1 MMPRKLMVILLVT
14 VLALLVTAPLSA
26 QEQAADKLDFANYM
40 LPLEDYYL
48 DNGLRVILARDD
60 SAPVVAVNL
69 TYHVGG
75 ANDPEGRSGF
85 AHLFEHMMFYGSAH
99 VKQGEFD
106 KYLTEI
112 GADFNAYTADDKTVY
127 YATAPAHELPR
138 ILWLESD
145 RMDSLLVDQQAF
157 DTERQ
162 VVIEEYNQR
171 VANAAYGFALRRFDV
186 LPFLGYPPYERP
198 TIGNVD
204 DLNAATLEDV
214 QRFHE
219 TYYAPNNATLVIV
232 GDIDIEQTKLLVDA
246 YFSRIASARPVTPI
260 LERYPMPASF
270 PELREDETTRCQI
283 GYEEVIIDPLAELP
297 RLLASVV
304 TVPSFSEDAYALDLL
319 GSILGSGE
327 SSRFQQRLVRTGLAT
342 AAFAGLNESRLGVAV
357 MQFGITPAAGQA
369 ITDTYPLLRT
379 ELQDVVE
386 NGVTEAELARAK
398 QRVVLSA
405 ITSFRGDVADT
416 AEWLQDAALRLD
428 DPAQLPA
435 EIARYQDVTVADIQ
449 RVAQTYLCDRP
460 LNLVTVLKEGK
471 AVTATAPDL
480 MIEAPPLPPD
490 PRDQLPPGVVNR
502 YSVPA
507 SLPSDELSV
516 PEFVTFT
523 LANGLQAIF
532 VEQHKTPQVNLSLYV
547 GGSEPAL
554 PADQQGVAQLM
565 AALLTKGTT
574 TRTAA
579 ELAETIEGVGGTL
592 NASALSELT
601 GVFASGPSTETALIF
616 DLLAD
621 VARNPAFPEDQ
632 FTVERDR
639 LLNNMRFDTSNPN
652 TLANRQFN
660 RAVYPGHPYSFYRT
674 PASVNAITTDSLRA
688 FHETFYH
695 PSNALL
701 VIVGDLTV
709 AGARAATEQAF
720 GDWAAGTTPAF
731 LNYPPV
737 SRPTKPAIY
746 LVDRPNSEQS
756 SLRIGNLAL
765 RANDPDRYA
774 FEVGNTVLG
783 GSGLASRLNK
793 NLREEKGYTYGVYSG
808 FTRRQDRGAFIVSG
822 DVGTAVTGDAV
833 KEILYELNRIRST
846 GVTTDELAEAQGMLV
861 GQFTMRI
868 ADPAALAEELAV
880 RSLYGIPLDE
890 IRTRIGALEAV
901 TTTAVISALNANID
915 VEAPVIV
922 VVGDAEMVKPQ
933 LQAIGDVTVVDVEGN
948 IVETAAAL
956 TEPQPAEPADS
967 AGACP
972 CPGVSGDNTDK
983 TSTQE

>member
-1 MMPRKLMVILLVT
+1 MPRTTLFILLAT
-14 VLALLVTAPLSA
+14 LLALLTTGPVSA
-26 QEQAADKLDFANYM
+26 QEQTPGDLDFADYM
-40 LPLEDYYL
+40 LPLEDYHL

-99 VKQGEFD
+99 VEQGEFD

-112 GADFNAYTADDKTVY
+112 GANFNAYTADDKTVY
-127 YATAPAHELPR
+127 YATAPANELPR

-145 RMDSLLVDQQAF
+145 RMGSLVVNEEAF
-157 DTERQ
+157 HTERQ

-171 VANAAYGFALRRFDV
+171 VANAAYGYAIRRFDV
-186 LPFLGYPPYERP
+186 LPFLGYAPYERP
-198 TIGNVD
+198 TIGNID

-219 TYYAPNNATLVIV
+219 TYYAPNNVTLVIV
-232 GDIDIEQTKLLVDA
+232 GDIDIEQTKLLVEA
-246 YFSRIASARPVTPI
+246 YFARIASADPVTPV
-260 LERYPMPASF
+260 LEQYPMPVTF
-270 PELREDETTRCQI
+270 PTLREDEATGCQI

-304 TVPSFSEDAYALDLL
+304 TVPSPSDDVYALGLL

-327 SSRFQQRLVRTGLAT
+327 SSRFQQRLVRAGLAT
-342 AAFAGLNESRLGVAV
+342 SASAGLNENRLGVAV
-357 MQFGITPAAGQA
+357 MQFGIVPAAGQT
-369 ITDTYPLLRT
+369 ITDTYPLLRA
-379 ELQDVVE
+379 ELQDVIE

-398 QRVVLSA
+398 QRVVLGA
-405 ITSFRGDVADT
+405 ITSFRGNVAAT

-428 DPAQLPA
+428 DPTQLPA
-435 EIARYQDVTVADIQ
+435 EVAGYADVTLEDIQ

-460 LNLVTVLKEGK
+460 LNLVTVLQEGEP
-471 AVTATAPDL
+471 VTATAPDL
-480 MIEAPPLPPD
+480 EIEAPPLPPD
-490 PRDQLPPGVVNR
+490 PREQLPPGVVNR

-523 LANGLQAIF
+523 LENGLEVIF

-554 PADQQGVAQLM
+554 PADEQGVAQLL

-574 TRTAA
+574 TRSAV
-579 ELAETIEGVGGTL
+579 ELAETIEGVGGRL
-592 NASALSELT
+592 SASALSEMT
-601 GVFASGPSTETALIF
+601 GVFASGPSTETELIF

-621 VARNPAFPEDQ
+621 VARNPSFPEDQ
-632 FTVERDR
+632 FAVERDR

-652 TLANRQFN
+652 TLASRQFN
-660 RAVYPGHPYSFYRT
+660 RAVYPDHPYSFYRT
-674 PASVNAITTDSLRA
+674 PESVSAITTDSLRE
-688 FHETFYH
+688 FHESFYH
-695 PSNALL
+695 PGNALL

-709 AGARAATEQAF
+709 DGARTAAEEAFRGWEAGAAP
-720 GDWAAGTTPAF
+720 DF
-731 LNYPPV
+731 LTYPPV
-737 SRPTKPAIY
+737 ERPTEPVIY

-765 RANDPDRYA
+765 RADDPDRYA

-793 NLREEKGYTYGVYSG
+793 NLREDKGYTYGVFSG
-808 FTRRQDRGAFIVSG
+808 FTRRQDQGAFLVSG
-822 DVGTAVTGDAV
+822 DVGPAVTGDAV
-833 KEILYELNRIRST
+833 REILRELEQIRST
-846 GVTTDELAEAQGMLV
+846 GVTTDELAQAQGMMI

-890 IRTRIGALEAV
+890 IGSRIGALEAV
-901 TTTAVISALNANID
+901 TGDELIDAVRTHID
-915 VEAPVIV
+915 FDAPVIV
-922 VVGDAEMVKPQ
+922 VVGDADTVKPQ
-933 LQAIGDVTVVDVEGN
+933 LQAIGDVTVVDVQGN
-948 IVETAAAL
+948 VVETALAL
-956 TEPQPAEPADS
+956 TEPAASDSDDTTDSSDDADEPA
-967 AGACP
+967 
-972 CPGVSGDNTDK
+972 TD
-983 TSTQE
+983 E